1 MKIRVRFAPS
11 PTGPLHIGGL
21 RTALFNYLIAKK
33 SGGKFI
39 LRIEDTDSKR
49 TVDGAEKH
57 IIDSLEWL
65 GLDFDEGPIRQSNRS
80 KLYKKQ
86 VDKLLKQGNAYYAFD
101 SQEDLDGAR
110 EAGGK
115 DFKYNVKTRMGL
127 NNSFTVSEQEIKKRV
142 KVINDPAAI
151 RNVSEKLF
159 STKYQKFMPDT
170 IFSQNIDEIRKFF
183 KKHKKVIVKPINSY
197 SGNNIHL
204 FTKFNLK
211 FFQKFIKKH
220 NHIMCQ
226 KYLPKI
232 KEGDKRV
239 FLINGKVRG
248 AISRIPKKGSFLSN
262 LSKGA
267 KPINVKLTN
276 KEMKISKLISKD
288 LKKDKIFFAGIDFI
302 DEQLNGDIN
311 VTSPTGLKT
320 FYDLS
325 KINLASTFWKEL
337 KA

>member
-1 MKIRVRFAPS
+1 MTNKIIAIQGNHPS
-11 PTGPLHIGGL
+11 KLNPLTDTSIFLAYEIQKKNYKIFYYDPKDLSIINFKVIAKGFFIK
-21 RTALFNYLIAKK
+21 FNYRNKKFFEILKKQKLELIKCK
-33 SGGKFI
+33 Y
-39 LRIEDTDSKR
+39 L
-49 TVDGAEKH
+49 
-57 IIDSLEWL
+57 L
-65 GLDFDEGPIRQSNRS
+65 IRQDPPFNLEYICST
-80 KLYKKQ
+80 LIL
-86 VDKLLKQGNAYYAFD
+86 DK
-101 SQEDLDGAR
+101 
-110 EAGGK
+110 
-115 DFKYNVKTRMGL
+115 
-127 NNSFTVSEQEIKKRV
+127 IKKRV
-142 KVINDPAAI
+142 EIINDPTAI

-183 KKHKKVIVKPINSY
+183 KKHKKVIIKPINSY

-204 FTKFNLK
+204 LTKFNLK

-220 NHIMCQ
+220 DHIMCQ
-226 KYLPKI
+226 KYLSKI

-239 FLINGKVRG
+239 FLINGKVCG

-267 KPINVKLTN
+267 KPINIKLTN